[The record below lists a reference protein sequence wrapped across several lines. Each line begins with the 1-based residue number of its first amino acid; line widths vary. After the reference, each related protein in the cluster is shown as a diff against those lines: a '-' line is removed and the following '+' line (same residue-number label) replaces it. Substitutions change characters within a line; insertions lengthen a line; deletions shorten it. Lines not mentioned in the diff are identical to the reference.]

1 MYPAI
6 PVIRTFNQAHLTSS
20 SARARRMSKKH
31 VGIIQHPQ
39 ASVCT
44 LLMRTEREHITS
56 GHGPIDG
63 KTGKRSNNAAAPWHK
78 PADLKGG
85 ERTITG
91 RGLLSGKARDFGPVF
106 QGLPRGKTRL

>member
-1 MYPAI
+1 
-6 PVIRTFNQAHLTSS
+6 
-20 SARARRMSKKH
+20 MSKKH

-78 PADLKGG
+78 PADLRE
-85 ERTITG
+85 EREPFP
-91 RGLLSGKARDFGPVF
+91 AAAFF
-106 QGLPRGKTRL
+106 QAKPATLVWYFKVYREEKLAYDLPCLAILELTHSPKTRGTPIPT